1 MFRFAKKKEKEREF
15 FIHLI
20 EKIECIELQ
29 NQCLFEKIQKL
40 EQRIERLEPK
50 EVQKRS
56 SNRGDI

>member
-1 MFRFAKKKEKEREF
+1 MFQKKKKAKDF
-15 FIHLI
+15 DFNLILI
-20 EKIECIELQ
+20 EKIESVELQ
-29 NQCLFEKIQKL
+29 NKYLFEKIQKL